1 MQNDTPDNMEQ
12 TGSDQNVIVRLA
24 RDEREIEEAQRLRY
38 RVFYEELAAT
48 ADKEM
53 ALVRLDRDDFDKY
66 ADHLVV
72 TDERRPAGDRIVGTY
87 RLLRRELA
95 MKFGGFYSST
105 EFDIAPLLNSGHSL
119 LELGRSCVMP
129 EYRTRPVLQLL
140 WQGIAD
146 YMTDHK
152 IDLLFGCASLHGTD
166 IKNIS
171 TPLSYLHHYHLAPEY
186 LRPRALKGRYINMNI
201 IPKEDIDRKRAFAK
215 LPPLIKG
222 YLRVGATIGDGAVI
236 DEQFNTTDVCIL
248 MQTNMVSSRYR
259 KHYERKILKS
269 LSGES
274 NVEQFSPLPKA
285 RGDDEL
291 I

>member
-1 MQNDTPDNMEQ
+1 MQDTDNEKES
-12 TGSDQNVIVRLA
+12 GSLPGHVIVRLA

-38 RVFYEELAAT
+38 RVFYEELAA
-48 ADKEM
+48 APDIEM
-53 ALVRLDRDDFDKY
+53 AAVRLDRDEFDEY
-66 ADHLVV
+66 ADHLIVI
-72 TDERRPAGDRIVGTY
+72 DESRPRGDRIVGTY
-87 RLLRRELA
+87 RLLLRDIA

-105 EFDIAPLLNSGHSL
+105 EFDISPLLDSNSSL

-146 YMTDHK
+146 YVSDHK

-171 TPLSYLHHYHLAPEY
+171 VPLSYLHHYHLAPEP

-201 IPKEDIDRKRAFAK
+201 IPKEDIDRKRAFTK

-222 YLRVGATIGDGAVI
+222 YLRVGAQIGDGAVI
-236 DEQFNTTDVCIL
+236 DEQFNTTDVFIL
-248 MQTNMVSSRYR
+248 MQTRLLSNRYR
-259 KHYERKILKS
+259 KHYERKIQKDL
-269 LSGES
+269 GGS
-274 NVEQFSPLPKA
+274 NVEPFSALP
-285 RGDDEL
+285 RERDPDEFV
-291 I
+291 